1 MTIEPISFCVK
12 TKNICLHFWKNAST
26 HAKGFPDL
34 FIFRGEEYAFIE
46 VKSPNDHLSAIQH
59 DWHQFFRE
67 QSEYDLQSLDE

>member
-1 MTIEPISFCVK
+1 VSSESLKQV
-12 TKNICLHFWKNAST
+12 CLHFWKNAST

-34 FIFRGEEYAFIE
+34 FIYRGQEYAFIE

-67 QSEYDLQSLDE
+67 QKIEIKLLRVVWE